1 MQYPMKKK
9 TERPLFNYLVR
20 VNSSFDYYLY
30 ENLNDAIEKA
40 RQLSRDDIGVLF
52 EVYFNTQTREF
63 FGQKTFLVFDGEI
76 HYEKHGPVELHI
88 EFYVHAGE
96 WLNPDEKMIE
106 KIK

>member
-1 MQYPMKKK
+1 MKKK

-30 ENLNDAIEKA
+30 ENFNDAIEKA

-63 FGQKTFLVFDGEI
+63 FGKKHFLYLMVKSIMKSTGR
-76 HYEKHGPVELHI
+76 
-88 EFYVHAGE
+88 
-96 WLNPDEKMIE
+96 LNFT
-106 KIK
+106 

>member
-20 VNSSFDYYLY
+20 ANSSFDYYLY
-30 ENLNDAIEKA
+30 ENFNDAIEKA
-40 RQLSRDDIGVLF
+40 RQLSHEDIGVLF

-76 HYEKHGPVELHI
+76 NYEKHGPVELHI